1 MPTIADIPGA
11 AQLQAQLDT
20 LNRAIAML
28 AAEGTT
34 IASVTIVP
42 APQSDPMAGAGFA
55 MPVGVTMSPPISA
68 PETLA
73 ALVSALQ
80 AQADGITQE
89 LLDMGYTQEPAE
101 PPAAELRDKPEWW
114 PGEVPWPPVMPPAL
128 QYGQPIL
135 PRY

>member
-34 IASVTIVP
+34 ISSVTIVP
-42 APQSDPMAGAGFA
+42 APPSDPMTGFA
-55 MPVGVTMSPPISA
+55 TMPVGVTMSPPISA

-89 LLDMGYTQEPAE
+89 LLDMGYTQETAE
-101 PPAAELRDKPEWW
+101 PRATEPPDKPEWW
-114 PGEVPWPPVMPPAL
+114 PGDVPWPPVIPPAL
-128 QYGQPIL
+128 PYGQPIL